1 MNDLQLKIFTVIK
14 AIIQI
19 DDFDEY
25 YKDHTIRYGV
35 MNYVAK
41 YSLANNKYLIT
52 QRCLDHLNQNRFL
65 NHNGLRRG
73 LKSRKNGFTYE
84 HPIPSNRISKEI
96 INERNDIKMVERI
109 LKWSDHIVVLTKEED
124 DSIKKA
130 GFQSKMPE
138 DWTFFEDDVFARY
151 KYSEILKEA
160 SFTEI
165 DVYGQVCR

>member
-19 DDFDEY
+19 DNFDEY

-41 YSLANNKYLIT
+41 YSLANDKYLIT
-52 QRCLDHLNQNRFL
+52 QRCFDHLNKKQFL
-65 NHNGLRRG
+65 NNKGLRRG
-73 LKSRKNGFTYE
+73 LKSKKNGFTYE

-124 DSIKKA
+124 DSIKKV
-130 GFQSKMPE
+130 GLQSKGCPGQRGVRNSIQPPHRMALKSGRVLYL
-138 DWTFFEDDVFARY
+138 TFLY
-151 KYSEILKEA
+151 KN
-160 SFTEI
+160 
-165 DVYGQVCR
+165 

>member
-52 QRCLDHLNQNRFL
+52 QRCLDHLKQKRFL
-65 NHNGLRRG
+65 NNKGLRRG
-73 LKSRKNGFTYE
+73 LKSKKSVLL
-84 HPIPSNRISKEI
+84 IKAALSK
-96 INERNDIKMVERI
+96 V
-109 LKWSDHIVVLTKEED
+109 
-124 DSIKKA
+124 
-130 GFQSKMPE
+130 
-138 DWTFFEDDVFARY
+138 
-151 KYSEILKEA
+151 
-160 SFTEI
+160 FTESLKAFSRFSSP
-165 DVYGQVCR
+165 YTS